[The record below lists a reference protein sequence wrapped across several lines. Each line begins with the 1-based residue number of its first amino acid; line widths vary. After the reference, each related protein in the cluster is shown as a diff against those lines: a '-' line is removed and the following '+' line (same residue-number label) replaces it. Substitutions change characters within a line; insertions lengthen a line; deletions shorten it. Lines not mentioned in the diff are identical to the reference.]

1 MTCSTKRAVLHPRC
15 ALPSSQPIKQQEA
28 SSCKTPSAPGL
39 KLQPLERHWNGSC
52 FVLFGF
58 DVPTASTHRSGG
70 SPLMAGA
77 QPWASTFCTLTAD
90 SNWSMHNLPCVVWNH
105 SIIRVAEDLQCHPVQ
120 PSASV
125 TAASHLCKGVT
136 APRGHPNPRVASL
149 GSKLCFWQVESPCR
163 HYRVLQ
169 CGLQSLSA
177 SKALVHFTPDFLP
190 RMQSQRAGIGQTGA
204 VNSPR
209 S

>member
-1 MTCSTKRAVLHPRC
+1 MIRAQEHRDYVIEKGKKTFMSAVSKRGQSREIQGQNMVTDWGFWVVGCLALFVFNFCMIFLSLRPLLNHDMQHQKAVLHPRC

-77 QPWASTFCTLTAD
+77 QPWASTFRTLTAD
-90 SNWSMHNLPCVVWNH
+90 SNWSVHNLPCVV
-105 SIIRVAEDLQCHPVQ
+105 
-120 PSASV
+120 
-125 TAASHLCKGVT
+125 
-136 APRGHPNPRVASL
+136 
-149 GSKLCFWQVESPCR
+149 
-163 HYRVLQ
+163 
-169 CGLQSLSA
+169 
-177 SKALVHFTPDFLP
+177 
-190 RMQSQRAGIGQTGA
+190 
-204 VNSPR
+204 
-209 S
+209 